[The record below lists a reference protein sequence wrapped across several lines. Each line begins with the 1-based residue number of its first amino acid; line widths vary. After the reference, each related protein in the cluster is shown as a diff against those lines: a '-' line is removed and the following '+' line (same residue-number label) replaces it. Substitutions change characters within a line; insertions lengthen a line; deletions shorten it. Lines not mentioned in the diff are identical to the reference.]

1 MQINKDNINEK
12 VFNSKTPFILDF
24 YSDFCMPCKMLS
36 PVMDEIA
43 QEYKDTIQIGKV
55 NTDHEKSLAA
65 EYGIMAVPTLVYIKS
80 GKEVDRTVGVISKE
94 EIISR
99 IKG

>member
-43 QEYKDTIQIGKV
+43 QEYKDTVQIG
-55 NTDHEKSLAA
+55 
-65 EYGIMAVPTLVYIKS
+65 
-80 GKEVDRTVGVISKE
+80 
-94 EIISR
+94 
-99 IKG
+99 

>member
-12 VFNSKTPFILDF
+12 ISNSKIPFILDF
-24 YSDFCMPCKMLS
+24 YSDFCMPCKMLA

-43 QEYKDTIQIGKV
+43 QEYKGTVEIGKV

-65 EYGIMAVPTLVYIKS
+65 EYGIMAVPTLIYIKN
-80 GKEVDRTVGVISKE
+80 GKEFDRSVGVISKE

>member
-12 VFNSKTPFILDF
+12 VSNSKIPLILDF

-43 QEYKDTIQIGKV
+43 QEYKGTVEIGKV

-65 EYGIMAVPTLVYIKS
+65 EYGIMAVPTLVYIKN
-80 GKEVDRTVGVISKE
+80 GKEFDRTVGVISKE

>member
-1 MQINKDNINEK
+1 MEINKDNINEK
-12 VFNSKTPFILDF
+12 ISNSKIPFILDF
-24 YSDFCMPCKMLS
+24 YSDFCMPCKMLA

-43 QEYKDTIQIGKV
+43 QEYKGTVEIGKV

-65 EYGIMAVPTLVYIKS
+65 EYGIMAVPTLVYIKN
-80 GKEVDRTVGVISKE
+80 GKEFDRSVGVISKE

>member
-12 VFNSKTPFILDF
+12 VINSKTPCILDF

-43 QEYKDTIQIGKV
+43 EEYKGTVEIGKV
-55 NTDHEKSLAA
+55 NTDNEKALAA
-65 EYGIMAVPTLVYIKS
+65 EYGIMAVPTLVYVKN
-80 GKEVDRTVGVISKE
+80 GKEFDRTVGVISKE
-94 EIISR
+94 EIIKR
-99 IKG
+99 IQG

>member
-12 VFNSKTPFILDF
+12 VFNSKMPFILDF

-43 QEYKDTIQIGKV
+43 QEYKDTVQIGKV